1 MSLTLSNQ
9 AKYLGVFLDKKL
21 HCTDNILDRTRK
33 AAIALFACNK
43 AIVRKWGF
51 SPVIVHRR
59 LNSQT
64 GGGVFSPELDIK
76 VSFPLPDYCCV
87 LQAEVMAIQEA
98 MSHLDTSEHHDIY
111 ILIFSDSQAALRA
124 ADIHM
129 GL

>member
-1 MSLTLSNQ
+1 
-9 AKYLGVFLDKKL
+9 
-21 HCTDNILDRTRK
+21 
-33 AAIALFACNK
+33 
-43 AIVRKWGF
+43 VRKWGF

-124 ADIHM
+124 LDSYTANSKTISECNKSIYEMATH
-129 GL
+129 L